1 MTRAL
6 SPRRLGYTVFQCAA
20 GLVLLAFTMAP
31 FVWLFISSISLRR
44 DLITVPYRF
53 EPANASLERYLAIF
67 GTGGNDIARAFKFA
81 LLNSLIVAGL
91 VTLVGLAT
99 GTLASYS
106 FARLRFAFKDQLL
119 YALLFT
125 YMVPPV
131 VIVIPLYV
139 AINALGLL
147 DRKVTLV
154 FLYLSMTIPFIVWS
168 TRSYFGSISKSF
180 EEAALID
187 GCTRLQTLRYVY
199 LPMARPGLVAT
210 AILAFIVAWDE
221 FFFSLIFTSTLAS
234 KTMPVAIAEFSGKN
248 SVDYGMITAGG
259 VVASIPPLLIAV
271 LFQKYI
277 VMGMTGGGN
286 KE

>member
-1 MTRAL
+1 MTRTL
-6 SPRRLGYTVFQCAA
+6 SPRRFGFTTFQCVM
-20 GLVLLAFTMAP
+20 GLLLLAFTMGP
-31 FVWLFISSISLRR
+31 FAWLFISSVSLRV
-44 DLITVPYRF
+44 DLITVPFRF
-53 EPANASLERYLAIF
+53 QLSRATMERYTSIF
-67 GTGGNDIARAFKFA
+67 TDHGNDIAHTFKYA
-81 LLNSLIVAGL
+81 LINSIIVAGL
-91 VTLVGLAT
+91 VTMIGLAV

-106 FARLRFAFKDQLL
+106 FARLRFRFRNQLL

-147 DRKVTLV
+147 DRKASLV
-154 FLYLSMTIPFIVWS
+154 FLYLSMTIPFIVWAA
-168 TRSYFGSISKSF
+168 RSYFGSISKSY

-199 LPMARPGLVAT
+199 LPMARPGLIAT

-221 FFFSLIFTSTLAS
+221 FLFSLIFTSTVAA

-248 SVDYGMITAGG
+248 SVDYGMIATGG
-259 VVASIPPLLIAV
+259 VIASIPPLLIAIF
-271 LFQKYI
+271 FQKYI
-277 VMGMTGGGN
+277 VTGMTGGGN